1 MLPTMA
7 FPPAISEALQLFKHA
22 AEEIEGAHQA
32 RAPHTGQQADPRQM
46 REALVQFFAIIAN
59 LDKEEGATGP
69 ILSDDVNQLG
79 DYGLNLLADL
89 AAWATQLG
97 LDRARQDVLAASVTA
112 ADWLMRHEG
121 RIRSLEPVVNALADS
136 ANRTSDPQELTRMA
150 AFMGAVAQSCSDYIK
165 QDLENTNPGRPW
177 RLLHLNRGIVATR
190 SHDLALMQQ
199 VFDDLV
205 RCLPDDAPAFFEQGM
220 EQMVALNYPA
230 PVREIMSRYHAR
242 WKPHPTLH

>member
-1 MLPTMA
+1 MA
-7 FPPAISEALQLFKHA
+7 FPPAISEAVQLLKHA
-22 AEEIEGAHQA
+22 AEEIEIAHLA
-32 RAPHTGQQADPRQM
+32 RAPRTSQQADPRQL
-46 REALVQFFAIIAN
+46 REALEQFFAIIAN
-59 LDKEEGATGP
+59 LDKEEGATGA

-79 DYGLNLLADL
+79 DYGLNLLTDL

-97 LDRARQDVLAASVTA
+97 LDQARQDVLATSLAT

-136 ANRTSDPQELTRMA
+136 ANRASEPRELAHMA
-150 AFMGAVAQSCSDYIK
+150 AFMGAVAQACSDYIK
-165 QDLENTNPGRPW
+165 QDLEKTNPGRPW

-190 SHDLALMQQ
+190 SHDPALMQQ
-199 VFDDLV
+199 VFDELV

-242 WKPHPTLH
+242 WKPRPTLH

>member
-1 MLPTMA
+1 MA
-7 FPPAISEALQLFKHA
+7 FPPAISEVLQLFKDAA
-22 AEEIEGAHQA
+22 AEIERVQRT
-32 RAPHTGQQADPRQM
+32 RAPSVGQQISPQQL
-46 REALVQFFAIIAN
+46 REALEQFFAIIAN

-97 LDRARQDVLAASVTA
+97 LDQERQNVLAASLVA

-121 RIRSLEPVVNALADS
+121 RISHLEPVVNALADT
-136 ANRTSDPQELTRMA
+136 ANRTSDPKELTRMA
-150 AFMGAVAQSCSDYIK
+150 EFMGTVAQACSEYIK
-165 QDLENTNPGRPW
+165 QDLEKTNPGRPW

-190 SHDLALMQQ
+190 SHDPTLMQQ
-199 VFDDLV
+199 VFDELV
-205 RCLPDDAPAFFEQGM
+205 RCLPKDAPAFFEQGM

-230 PVREIMSRYHAR
+230 PVREVMSRYHAR
-242 WKPHPTLH
+242 WQSRPTLH